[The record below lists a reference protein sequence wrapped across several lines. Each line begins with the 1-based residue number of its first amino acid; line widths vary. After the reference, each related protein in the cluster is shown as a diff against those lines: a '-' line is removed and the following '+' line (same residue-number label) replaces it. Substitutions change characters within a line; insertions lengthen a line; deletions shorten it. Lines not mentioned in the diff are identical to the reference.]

1 MKKLNHREQSNPTI
15 LRFADLDAA
24 KSAVTASLRSPG
36 SRRCN
41 EHAIAEFVDWYCS
54 EPRLGFNKAV
64 VTRYRMHLESR
75 GLAPGTV
82 NLRLAAIRRLAYEAA
97 DSGLLSPEQAA
108 GIRRV
113 KGAKKLGVRV
123 GNWLL
128 ANEARALGE
137 LPDAKTLKGERDRAI
152 RSLLLACGLRRG
164 EVAALELD
172 GIQRRE
178 DHWAIVDLTGKGGH
192 VRTVPVPDWVTRTI
206 GEWVTAAG
214 ISTGKLFRCVC
225 RAGKTW
231 GDFMTDRVV
240 WHVVKDYAAKL
251 GLPQLAPHDLRR
263 SCARLCHVAGG
274 ELEQIKF
281 LLGHVSVQ
289 TTEKYL
295 GCKQRI
301 QNAVNDRIG
310 IEPSS

>member
-1 MKKLNHREQSNPTI
+1 MKKRNHREQKNPPT
-15 LRFADLDAA
+15 LRFLELDQA
-24 KSAVTASLRSPG
+24 KTAVTASLRSAG
-36 SRRCN
+36 SRRCY
-41 EHAIAEFVDWYCS
+41 EHAISEFIDWYCS

-64 VTRYRMHLESR
+64 VTRFRIYLESR
-75 GLAPGTV
+75 KLAPGTV

-97 DSGLLSPEQAA
+97 DAGLLGPEQAA

-128 ANEARALGE
+128 AKEARALWE
-137 LPDAKTLKGERDRAI
+137 LPNVNTLKGKRDRAI
-152 RSLLLACGLRRG
+152 LSLLLACGLRRG
-164 EVAALELD
+164 EVATLELD
-172 GIQRRE
+172 DIQRRK

-206 GEWVTAAG
+206 GEWVSAAG
-214 ISTGKLFRCVC
+214 ISSGKLFRCVC

-231 GDFMTDRVV
+231 GDFMTDGVV

-274 ELEQIKF
+274 ELEQIQF

-301 QNAVNDRIG
+301 RNAVNDRIG
-310 IEPSS
+310 IEP